1 MMGEYGGRICLED
14 AAAWRHSEGKVKWAA
29 AYATSLLCGCREE
42 WGGGRLKKKEKKKI
56 IIIIKSN

>member
-14 AAAWRHSEGKVKWAA
+14 AAAWSHSEGKVKWAA
-29 AYATSLLCGCREE
+29 AYTTSLLRGCREE
-42 WGGGRLKKKEKKKI
+42 LGGEAKKKRKI